1 MEKDSRTTPDLS
13 RNKRAF
19 LNLTMSK
26 KQKNDAWKRAQPV
39 NQKFNSDSVMK
50 RFDTLLFKG
59 TSGIALKYLMGI
71 DLTDEEQ
78 KSPEVSIAKEIMKN
92 DDAVK
97 QAISRVNFILNKFKN
112 RKDNN
117 NDHTD
122 LAIAKSQFRELF
134 YTAKKEYDEKVED

>member
-1 MEKDSRTTPDLS
+1 MKDSRTTPDLS

-26 KQKNDAWKRAQPV
+26 KQKNDAWKRAQSV

-59 TSGIALKYLMGI
+59 TSGIALKYLMSI